1 MFYTEL
7 TSCRSPTNRGQ
18 QTQLHCSN
26 LKAERVE
33 QQLLH
38 RKHQYLIHFKD
49 IYRIFLNSNQKG
61 MEDDGSDEYSKFIST
76 MRSAKTRISAAEQ
89 QNEPT
94 RALSLLQG
102 LISNRQIRVSIK
114 RRRRPAG
121 VKQQTA
127 PPKKTETQKKQ
138 RAQRPTKHP
147 NPTEKGRSLNQREG
161 GPQEKEQKTSRKM
174 KGPRPPDPVRPHT
187 RTPAPTQKD
196 QMSPPKTNKKE
207 TYETNP
213 NYHQFP

>member
-7 TSCRSPTNRGQ
+7 TSCRSPTDRGQ

-38 RKHQYLIHFKD
+38 RKQQYLIHFKH

-76 MRSAKTRISAAEQ
+76 MRSAKTRISAAKQ

-94 RALSLLQG
+94 CASCHCF
-102 LISNRQIRVSIK
+102 RVWLVIGKVGFRKKEEEGPPELNSE
-114 RRRRPAG
+114 
-121 VKQQTA
+121 
-127 PPKKTETQKKQ
+127 PPKKKKKRKRKRNKEPKGQQRTQTQQ
-138 RAQRPTKHP
+138 RRAK
-147 NPTEKGRSLNQREG
+147 
-161 GPQEKEQKTSRKM
+161 
-174 KGPRPPDPVRPHT
+174 
-187 RTPAPTQKD
+187 A
-196 QMSPPKTNKKE
+196 
-207 TYETNP
+207 
-213 NYHQFP
+213 